1 MKRLN
6 SQFARFAAA
15 LFLIGGFAISVTI
28 RRLEAAPR
36 KSASSPQEMAGAV
49 SVDPDNIGG
58 VVTSANGPEAGVWVI
73 AETLDFQTKMRKIV
87 VTDDR
92 GRFLLPA
99 LPKAKYK
106 VWVRGYGLV
115 DSLPTEATIGQ
126 TLSLK
131 AVLAPNPQVAAQYFP
146 PNYWLSM
153 LDIPAK
159 DQFPMRFPGG
169 GDKVIHNQGEWI
181 DVVKTGCQTCHQ
193 MGDKITREMPKNLG
207 TFPDTKAAWERR
219 ILSSQVGGNMLSRLN
234 TIPHDRAIAM
244 FADWT
249 DRITAGE
256 VPPTPPRPAGME
268 RNVVLTL
275 WDVATPKTFLHSE
288 VSTNRWNPHV
298 NPNGP
303 VYNGDWSGG
312 TLVAVDPQENTAST
326 IPIPL
331 PHPEQR
337 KDMPTWS
344 PKSLTATSPYWG
356 DELIWDDPINP
367 KNTQID
373 KAGKLWVSV
382 ENRPPEAPNYCK
394 ASAGNVYAK
403 AWQDGQV
410 SKMAANGYR
419 YQDTLQK
426 TGVRMPWESPPGW
439 GLAVYDPKTG
449 KFESIDLCFGQS
461 HAVFANDKDE
471 TLYFSLRTG
480 GLGWFKTQVWN
491 KTHDTIKSQGWC
503 PAVIDYNGDG
513 KTGQFT
519 VEGDALD
526 PKYDRLP
533 IVDGYGMGINPV
545 DGSVWYT
552 APGPMPGRIVRAIPG
567 ANPPS
572 TCATEVYE
580 PPYNN
585 PKFGNGNELH
595 YTPRGID
602 VDTNGIVW
610 TALAG
615 SGDLA
620 SFDRRKCKVLI
631 GPTATGQHCPDG
643 WTMYPIPGPG
653 FKGTDAKADWHY
665 VNWTDRMN
673 TFGLGVNT
681 QVVLGT
687 GSDSLLLFR
696 PETKEWLTVRVPYPM
711 GLYTRDIDGRI
722 DDPKSGWKGRGLWAS
737 TETRV
742 IWHAEG
748 GKGQVPQMVH
758 FQIRPDPLAK

>member
-1 MKRLN
+1 MRGN
-6 SQFARFAAA
+6 
-15 LFLIGGFAISVTI
+15 GI
-28 RRLEAAPR
+28 RRVVGLGLLLCGVGLVSAAGPRSSAVPAAPQ
-36 KSASSPQEMAGAV
+36 ANDV
-49 SVDPDNIGG
+49 SVGADNIGG
-58 VVTSANGPEAGVWVI
+58 TVTSSKGPEAGVWVI
-73 AETLDFQTKMRKIV
+73 AETTDFQTKYRKIV

-92 GRFLLPA
+92 GRFLMPD
-99 LPKAKYK
+99 LPKANYK

-115 DSLPTEATIGQ
+115 DSAPVQSAPGK
-126 TLSLK
+126 TLALT
-131 AVLAPNPQVAAQYFP
+131 AIVAPNARAAAQYFP

-153 LDIPAK
+153 LNIPPK
-159 DQFPMRFPGG
+159 DAFPMKVSEGSDKTIATQ
-169 GDKVIHNQGEWI
+169 GDYI
-181 DVVKTGCQTCHQ
+181 DLIKTGCQTCHQ
-193 MGDKITREMPKNLG
+193 MGDKLTREMPANLG
-207 TFPDTKAAWERR
+207 AFPSTTKAWERR
-219 ILSSQVGGNMLSRLN
+219 ILSSQVGGNMLARLN
-234 TIPHDRAIAM
+234 LLGHDRAIAM

-249 DRITAGE
+249 DRITGGE

-275 WDVATPKTFLHSE
+275 WDVAGPKTFLHSE
-288 VSTNRWNPHV
+288 VSTNRWNPRV

-312 TLVAVDPQENTAST
+312 DLVAVDPQENTAST

-331 PHPEQR
+331 PHEADR
-337 KDMPTWS
+337 KTMPTWS
-344 PKSLTATSPYWG
+344 PKALTAPSPYWG
-356 DELIWDDPINP
+356 DEVLWDDPLNP

-373 KAGKLWVSV
+373 RAGRLWVSV
-382 ENRPPEAPNYCK
+382 ENRPPEAPNFCK
-394 ASAGNVYAK
+394 ASAGNVYAQ
-403 AWQDGQV
+403 AWQSGQV
-410 SKMAANGYR
+410 SKTQMSAGR
-419 YQDTLQK
+419 FQDALQN
-426 TGVRMPWESPPGW
+426 TGARMPWESPPGW
-439 GLAVYDPKTG
+439 GLAVYDPKTN

-461 HAVFANDKDE
+461 HAVFGNDKDE
-471 TLYFSLRTG
+471 TLFFSLRTG

-491 KTHDTIKSQGWC
+491 KTHDAAKSQGWC

-513 KTGQFT
+513 KTGPFT
-519 VEGDALD
+519 VVGDTPD
-526 PKYDRLP
+526 PKLDRLP

-545 DGSVWYT
+545 DSSIWYT
-552 APGPMPGRIVRAIPG
+552 APGPMPGRIVRAVAG
-567 ANPPS
+567 SNPPS

-580 PPYNN
+580 PPFNN
-585 PKFGNGNELH
+585 PKYGNGNELH
-595 YTPRGID
+595 YTPRGVD

-631 GPTATGQHCPDG
+631 GPTATGQHCPEG

-665 VNWTDRMN
+665 VNWVDRMN
-673 TFGLGVNT
+673 TFGLGPNVS
-681 QVVLGT
+681 VVLGT
-687 GSDSLLLFR
+687 GSDSLLLFK
-696 PETKEWLTVRVPYPM
+696 PETKEWFTVRVPYPM

-722 DDPKSGWKGRGLWAS
+722 DDPKAGWKGRGLWAS

>member
-1 MKRLN
+1 MRTDLVRRFMGLALLLCGLGLV
-6 SQFARFAAA
+6 SAARPR
-15 LFLIGGFAISVTI
+15 ST
-28 RRLEAAPR
+28 AAPALPQ
-36 KSASSPQEMAGAV
+36 ASDVAVGA
-49 SVDPDNIGG
+49 DNIGG
-58 VVTSANGPEAGVWVI
+58 VVTSSNGPEAGVWVI
-73 AETLDFQTKMRKIV
+73 AETTDFQTKFRKIV

-92 GRFLLPA
+92 GRYLLPD
-99 LPKAKYK
+99 LPKANYK
-106 VWVRGYGLV
+106 AWVRGYGLV
-115 DSLPTEATIGQ
+115 DSTPVMSAPGK
-126 TLSLK
+126 TLALT
-131 AVLAPNPQVAAQYFP
+131 AVIAPDARSAAQYYP

-153 LDIPAK
+153 LNIPPK
-159 DQFPMRFPGG
+159 DAFPMKVSEGSDKMIATQ
-169 GDKVIHNQGEWI
+169 GDYI
-181 DVVKTGCQTCHQ
+181 DLIKTGCQTCHQ
-193 MGDKITREMPKNLG
+193 LGDKLTREMPQNLG
-207 TFPDTKAAWERR
+207 TFPSTTKAWERR
-219 ILSSQVGGNMLSRLN
+219 ILSSQVGGNMVARLN
-234 TIPHDRAIAM
+234 LLGHDRAIAM

-249 DRITAGE
+249 DRITAGA
-256 VPPTPPRPAGME
+256 VPPTPPRPMGME

-275 WDVATPKTFLHSE
+275 WDVAGPKTFLHSE
-288 VSTNRWNPHV
+288 VSTNRWNPRV

-312 TLVAVDPQENTAST
+312 DLVAIDPQENTAST

-331 PHPEQR
+331 PHEADR
-337 KDMPTWS
+337 KIMPTWS
-344 PKSLTATSPYWG
+344 PKTLTATSPYWG
-356 DELIWDDPINP
+356 DEVIWDDPLNP

-373 KAGKLWVSV
+373 KAGRLWVSV
-382 ENRPPEAPNYCK
+382 ENRPPEAPNFCK
-394 ASAGNVYAK
+394 ASAGNIYAQ
-403 AWQDGQV
+403 AWQSGQV
-410 SKMAANGYR
+410 SKTQTSAGR
-419 YQDTLQK
+419 FQDTLQN

-439 GLAVYDPKTG
+439 GLAVYDPKTN

-471 TLYFSLRTG
+471 TLFFSLRTG

-491 KTHDTIKSQGWC
+491 KTHDAAKAQGWC
-503 PAVIDYNGDG
+503 APVIDYNGDG
-513 KTGQFT
+513 KTGPFT
-519 VEGDALD
+519 VVGDTPD
-526 PKYDRLP
+526 PKLDRLP

-545 DGSVWYT
+545 DNSIWYT

-567 ANPPS
+567 PNPPS

-580 PPYNN
+580 PPFNN
-585 PKFGNGNELH
+585 PKFGNELH
-595 YTPRGID
+595 YTPRGVD

-620 SFDRRKCKVLI
+620 SFDRRKCKVLN
-631 GPTATGQHCPDG
+631 GPTASGQHCPEG

-665 VNWTDRMN
+665 VNWVDRLN
-673 TFGLGVNT
+673 TFGLGVNV

-687 GSDSLLLFR
+687 GSDSLKFFK
-696 PETKEWLTVRVPYPM
+696 PDTKEWLTVPVPYPM

-722 DDPKSGWKGRGLWAS
+722 DDPKAGWKGRGLWAS

-748 GKGQVPQMVH
+748 GKGQVPQIVH

>member
-1 MKRLN
+1 LLCGVGLASTAGPR
-6 SQFARFAAA
+6 SRAV
-15 LFLIGGFAISVTI
+15 S
-28 RRLEAAPR
+28 AAPQAND
-36 KSASSPQEMAGAV
+36 ASVGA
-49 SVDPDNIGG
+49 DNIGG
-58 VVTSANGPEAGVWVI
+58 VVTSSKGPEAGVWVI
-73 AETLDFQTKMRKIV
+73 AETTDFQTKYRKIV

-92 GRFLLPA
+92 GRFLLPD
-99 LPKAKYK
+99 LPKANYK

-115 DSLPTEATIGQ
+115 DSTPVQSATGK
-126 TLSLK
+126 TVALT
-131 AVLAPNPQVAAQYFP
+131 AVIAPDARAAAQYFP

-153 LDIPAK
+153 LNIPPK
-159 DQFPMRFPGG
+159 DSFPMKVSEGSEKTIATQ
-169 GDKVIHNQGEWI
+169 GDYI
-181 DVVKTGCQTCHQ
+181 DLIKTGCQTCHQ
-193 MGDKITREMPKNLG
+193 MGDKMTREMPMNLG
-207 TFPDTKAAWERR
+207 TFPSTTKAWERR
-219 ILSSQVGGNMLSRLN
+219 ILSSQVGGNMLARLN
-234 TIPHDRAIAM
+234 LLGHDRAIAM
-244 FADWT
+244 FANWT

-275 WDVATPKTFLHSE
+275 WDVAGPKTFLHSE
-288 VSTNRWNPHV
+288 VSTNRWNPRV

-312 TLVAVDPQENTAST
+312 DLVAVDPQENTAST

-331 PHPEQR
+331 PHEADR
-337 KDMPTWS
+337 KNMPTWS
-344 PKSLTATSPYWG
+344 PKAVTATSPYWG
-356 DELIWDDPINP
+356 DEIIWDDPLNP

-373 KAGKLWVSV
+373 KAGRLWVSV
-382 ENRPPEAPNYCK
+382 ENRPPEAPNFCK
-394 ASAGNVYAK
+394 ASAGNVYAQ
-403 AWQDGQV
+403 AWQSGQV
-410 SKMAANGYR
+410 SKTQTSAGR
-419 YQDTLQK
+419 FQDTLQN

-439 GLAVYDPKTG
+439 GLAVYDPKSS
-449 KFESIDLCFGQS
+449 KFESVDLCFGQS

-491 KTHDTIKSQGWC
+491 KTHDAAKSQGWC
-503 PAVIDYNGDG
+503 APIIDYNGDG
-513 KTGQFT
+513 KTGPFT
-519 VEGDALD
+519 VVGDTPD
-526 PKYDRLP
+526 PKFDRLP

-545 DGSVWYT
+545 DNSIWYT
-552 APGPMPGRIVRAIPG
+552 APGPVPGRIVRAVAG

-580 PPYNN
+580 PPFNN

-595 YTPRGID
+595 YTPRGVD
-602 VDTNGIVW
+602 VDSNGIVW

-631 GPTATGQHCPDG
+631 GPTATGQHCPEG

-665 VNWTDRMN
+665 VNWVDRMN
-673 TFGLGVNT
+673 TFGLGPNVS
-681 QVVLGT
+681 VVLGT
-687 GSDSLLLFR
+687 GSDSLLLFK
-696 PETKEWLTVRVPYPM
+696 PETKEWFTVRVPYPM

-722 DDPKSGWKGRGLWAS
+722 DDPKTGWKGRGLWAS